1 MIQAVEEAVIREARE
16 PDAPFLAWALQESDR
31 GHVGVGSWD
40 IAFPGP
46 DAERLA
52 ILEELVR
59 EAAGSYVHW
68 SLFLVATVDG
78 VPAASVAGYVPSE
91 MSDNGFFEHCCRV
104 MSRRGWPEEQ
114 VREALAGAR
123 SRDYYSVPIPEDTLR
138 VEWVAAR
145 PEFRKRGLVR
155 KLLETTLER
164 GAARGLA
171 TAHVA
176 TYLGNEP
183 AISAY
188 RGVGFEFMAEVRHVD
203 YESKFGAP
211 GSIYFRRSL

>member
-1 MIQAVEEAVIREARE
+1 MIQTVEEVIIREARE

-31 GHVGVGSWD
+31 GHVGVGIGD
-40 IAFPGP
+40 VAFPGP
-46 DAERLA
+46 DGERLA

-59 EAAGSYVHW
+59 KAAGSYVHW

-78 VPAASVAGYVPSE
+78 VPAASMAGYVPAE
-91 MSDNGFFEHCCRV
+91 MSDNGFIEHCWRV
-104 MSRRGWPEEQ
+104 MSRRGWSEEQ
-114 VREALAGAR
+114 VREGLAGFR

-155 KLLETTLER
+155 KLLEATLER
-164 GAARGLA
+164 GGARGLA

-183 AISAY
+183 AISVY
-188 RGVGFEFMAEVRHVD
+188 RNVGFEFMADVRHVD
-203 YESKFGAP
+203 YERKFGAP